1 MVRRAHRI
9 LSVNIDLIAC
19 ALLTINTGQLFVY
32 AQQPAAYGDDIING
46 QNERRSITNA
56 LPHN

>member
-19 ALLTINTGQLFVY
+19 ALLTINTTQLFVY
-32 AQQPAAYGDDIING
+32 AQQPAAHGDDIING
-46 QNERRSITNA
+46 
-56 LPHN
+56 